1 MEKIYRLAAGFGLIL
16 LLWTATLTGSGMGMG
31 LGLEAATGAAQGSL
45 AATVDLWPLP
55 VPDALPAG
63 IDVDP
68 QTGEVFVT
76 MFNYGLG
83 QLDPATNGFTYWQVG
98 GGPNRLELCRCSGDA
113 LYAVFTQALSD
124 QIGLLLSPAGWY
136 RTASDTAP
144 GGFAQG
150 LDVVQIAG
158 TVEIWYAERLGGRV
172 GFLQPQPGDFDPR
185 SFRSTPDSGQ
195 TLTPQAVPV
204 TATVVPTI
212 TLLTPGNPAL
222 PPAAVSVPADA
233 AGAVIAWDFS
243 PVYGGDVL
251 LEDIAVGPSGEVWVA
266 NSAQPLLVQ
275 LDVLSSTASL
285 YTLPPN
291 SVAVDLAVDPAR
303 GYVWFTEGYQSK
315 IGMLDPTTGDVH
327 EWDLPTPGQP
337 VAIALDGTGELVWF
351 ADREGNRIGVLDWIN
366 NEITLY
372 PLPPDSYP
380 VDLAVDANGDAWF
393 VAERGNYIGR
403 IVRAAVGPPPGP
415 VADADI
421 DVVPTIVNFGNVPL
435 GSASAQLVTVRNV
448 GGAPLTITDLTVT
461 PSPPFALGGA
471 RGIGAVLV
479 LQPGESYT
487 LTVEFRPAIAGAAS
501 GALQIASND
510 PDEGVVTVLLSGT
523 GVTTAPPPPPPPP
536 GTGEIVLRADRGCGA
551 AGAPYSFG
559 DLITLT
565 MQVNEAGTGVLYD
578 FAPEGRLKGIPL
590 GTFSPGVPRTLTAQI
605 VATQGVE
612 TFVLQ
617 VTTVSGRTLAVGC
630 SVSIGG
636 TPTSSV
642 QITTDRGCD
651 AIFSVGER
659 LTMNYGVAFPVSRV
673 RIFLVAPA
681 QRIAELTP
689 VPLTT
694 PTGSISG
701 TVGPPSGD
709 RVLVAVAVA
718 QTGMVASA
726 HCRYRVP

>member
-1 MEKIYRLAAGFGLIL
+1 MSR
-16 LLWTATLTGSGMGMG
+16 
-31 LGLEAATGAAQGSL
+31 AQGSSF
-45 AATVDLWPLP
+45 AASLDLWPLP
-55 VPDALPAG
+55 FPDALPAG

-68 QTGEVFVT
+68 QTGQVFVT
-76 MFNYGLG
+76 MFNYGLA
-83 QLDPATNGFTYWQVG
+83 QFNPATDGITYWQVG
-98 GGPNRLELCRCSGDA
+98 GGPNQLRLCRCSGNT
-113 LYAVFTQALSD
+113 LYAVFTQSLSD
-124 QIGLLLSPAGWY
+124 RIGLLLEGSGGY
-136 RTASDTAP
+136 RTASSTTP

-150 LDVVQIAG
+150 LDLFSIPG
-158 TVEIWYAERLGGRV
+158 SGSVEVWFTERLGGRL
-172 GFLQPQPGDFDPR
+172 GFLQLQPGDFDPR
-185 SFRSTPDSGQ
+185 SFGSTPDRGQ
-195 TLTPQAVPV
+195 TLTLQTLQV
-204 TATVVPTI
+204 TATVVPTT

-222 PPAAVSVPADA
+222 PPAAISLTAQGTGAAITWDLSPA
-233 AGAVIAWDFS
+233 
-243 PVYGGDVL
+243 YGGDVF
-251 LEDIAVGPSGEVWVA
+251 LEAVAVNPNTGEVWVA
-266 NSAQPLLVQ
+266 NSAQPRLVQ
-275 LDVLSSTASL
+275 FDPLSGTALL
-285 YTLPPN
+285 YDLPSS
-291 SVAVDLAVDPAR
+291 SVAVALTVDPAR
-303 GYVWFTEGYQSK
+303 GYVWFAEGYQSK
-315 IGMLDPTTGDVH
+315 IGLLDPTTGDVH
-327 EWDLPTPGQP
+327 EWSLPTPGQP
-337 VAIALDGTGELVWF
+337 IAIALDATGELVWF
-351 ADREGNRIGVLDWIN
+351 ADREGNRIGLLDWVR

-380 VDLAVDANGDAWF
+380 VDLVVDTNGDAWF
-393 VAERGNYIGR
+393 VTERGNAIGR
-403 IVRAAVGPPPGP
+403 IVRAALGPPPGP

-421 DVVPTIVNFGNVPL
+421 DVIPTIVNFGNVPL

-479 LQPGESYT
+479 LQPGESHT
-487 LTVEFRPAIAGAAS
+487 LTVEFRPTVAGAAS
-501 GALQIASND
+501 GALQITSND

-523 GVTTAPPPPPPPP
+523 GVSAAPPPPP
-536 GTGEIVLRADRGCGA
+536 GVGEIVLQADRGCGA

-590 GTFSPGVPRTLTAQI
+590 GTFAAGVPRTLTAQI
-605 VATQGVE
+605 AATQGVE

-636 TPTSSV
+636 TPTTSV

-651 AIFSVGER
+651 AVFAVGER
-659 LTMNYGVAFPVSRV
+659 LTVTYGVAFPVARV

-681 QRIAELTP
+681 QRISELTP

-726 HCRYRVP
+726 PCRYRVP